1 MNSDTPYQSPKENL
15 KMIRV
20 LFGAL
25 VAGVFLFLL
34 MAIFIN
40 RVNGP
45 LTTELREFSKYL
57 PGLALS
63 LSLIC
68 LFIAVLAYKKG
79 VVEARNLT
87 APLNEKLNQYRS
99 FLIKYLAF
107 CEGPALFCIVVFIM
121 TGDARILTI
130 AAVLLVAMLAI
141 TPSKKRVVNDLN
153 LDWKEQQELD

>member
-1 MNSDTPYQSPKENL
+1 M
-15 KMIRV
+15 
-20 LFGAL
+20 
-25 VAGVFLFLL
+25 
-34 MAIFIN
+34 
-40 RVNGP
+40 
-45 LTTELREFSKYL
+45 
-57 PGLALS
+57 
-63 LSLIC
+63 
-68 LFIAVLAYKKG
+68 
-79 VVEARNLT
+79 EARNLT